1 MEIKVGIVVLNYM
14 NYIDTIECIESIAIL
29 DYKNIEIVVVENGSS
44 NESFE
49 KIYNHCKRKR
59 NVRIIKVKR
68 NLGFARGCN
77 VGIDYALRRKCEHVL
92 VVNNDTI
99 FIDKDM
105 IVKLLKVAED
115 QKIGLIGPG
124 IIGANPKD
132 QENPCRGATTFRMIF
147 RDLKNEISRF
157 ISTLLR
163 RLGLKKFLKRF
174 IKINRNKLI
183 ECVDRGHTE
192 SLETIISNNLILNG
206 AATLFTKNYFK
217 HFTCGFY
224 PGTFLYYEEN
234 ILNVIARKKGIWMA
248 CVPQANIYHKGS
260 KSALLS
266 YANNPWIK
274 RTYRIMSILT
284 CLYVKIMPL
293 ILLGIERRP
302 DIPPRKWTQR
312 RVGDNIDASS

>member
-1 MEIKVGIVVLNYM
+1 MEPKVGIMVLNYL

-29 DYKNIEIVVVENGSS
+29 DYKNIEVVVVENGSS

-49 KIYNHCKRKR
+49 KIYNHCERKR

-68 NLGFARGCN
+68 NLGFAKGCN

-92 VVNNDTI
+92 VVNSDII

-124 IIGANPKD
+124 IIGPNPKD
-132 QENPCRGATTFRMIF
+132 KKTSYTENPCNTETTFRRIF
-147 RDLKNEISRF
+147 EELKDEIFGPRF
-157 ISTLLR
+157 IYTLLMR
-163 RLGLKKFLKRF
+163 PWLKKFLKRF

-183 ECVDRGHTE
+183 ECDDRGHAE
-192 SLETIISNNLILNG
+192 SLETIISNNLVLNG
-206 AATLFTKNYFK
+206 AAILFTKNYFK

-248 CVPQANIYHKGS
+248 CVPQANIYHKGAG
-260 KSALLS
+260 SALLS
-266 YANNPWIK
+266 YGNNPRW
-274 RTYRIMSILT
+274 RRLYRARSILT

-302 DIPPRKWTQR
+302 DLSPDLGK
-312 RVGDNIDASS
+312 DY